1 MTNFTS
7 KESHLKVIHVPTFP
21 TMFRRAM
28 ALQQDFMIVFLLSIT
43 LDMFL
48 SKSTAIFFL
57 KRRKNDWMISQQSS
71 QKMVGMHLPLGSH
84 SKNPTK
90 FQGFCQ
96 GFSSHLNVMSAWF
109 VQRPLPSSP
118 VYLFTESR
126 RTNRSVH
133 MLALHQKSFSL
144 VKRLRPI
151 LMNPHFESHAYRI
164 YYFTIICI
172 C

>member
-1 MTNFTS
+1 MFQPSPPCSAAPWHFSKTS
-7 KESHLKVIHVPTFP
+7 WLFSSCPSP
-21 TMFRRAM
+21 
-28 ALQQDFMIVFLLSIT
+28 SIC
-43 LDMFL
+43 
-48 SKSTAIFFL
+48 SSVKARQFFL
-57 KRRKNDWMISQQSS
+57 KWRKNDWMISQQSS

-126 RTNRSVH
+126 RPNGVCPHAGPAPQVVLISKKTQTYFDESS
-133 MLALHQKSFSL
+133 LWFSCISDILLHNNLHLL
-144 VKRLRPI
+144 VEMFI
-151 LMNPHFESHAYRI
+151 
-164 YYFTIICI
+164 
-172 C
+172 

>member
-1 MTNFTS
+1 MFQPSPPCSAAPWHFSKTS
-7 KESHLKVIHVPTFP
+7 WLFSSCPSP
-21 TMFRRAM
+21 
-28 ALQQDFMIVFLLSIT
+28 SIC
-43 LDMFL
+43 
-48 SKSTAIFFL
+48 SSVKARQFFL
-57 KRRKNDWMISQQSS
+57 KWRKNDWMISQQSS